1 MQTPWPACSRDLS
14 LQWLYDACQEEEL
27 ARSACMARHGMF
39 WRVQVRL
46 ADTMQLTGLH
56 AGDNAELLQLRS
68 QARIYTM
75 AF

>member
-1 MQTPWPACSRDLS
+1 
-14 LQWLYDACQEEEL
+14 
-27 ARSACMARHGMF
+27 MF